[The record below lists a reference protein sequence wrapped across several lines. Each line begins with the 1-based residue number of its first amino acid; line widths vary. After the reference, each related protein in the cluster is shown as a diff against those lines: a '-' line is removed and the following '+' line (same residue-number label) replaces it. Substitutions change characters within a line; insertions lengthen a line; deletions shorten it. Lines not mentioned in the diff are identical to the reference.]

1 MAAGRASAGASSNQ
15 SGGPNGPPSPIIS
28 HRAKWDARN
37 PHGVN
42 AMTDN
47 VIQRNWQELIR
58 PDKLQVAT
66 GSNPRREATVVAE
79 PLERGFGLTLG
90 NALRRILLS
99 SLQGAAVQ
107 SVHID
112 GVLHEFSSISGVRED
127 VTDIVLNIKDIAIK
141 MQGEGPKRMVVK
153 KQGPGQVTAG
163 DIQTVGDIVILNP
176 DLVLCTLDEGA
187 EIRMEFTVSTGK
199 GYVPAE
205 RNRPEDAPIGLIP
218 VDSLF
223 SPVRKVSYKVENT
236 REGQILDYDK
246 LTMQIE
252 TNGAVSPEDALAYAA
267 RILQDQLNVFVNFE
281 EPKKEIGAAESIPD
295 LAFNPAFLKKVDEL
309 ELSVRSANC
318 LKNDNIV
325 YIGDLVQKTEAEM
338 LRTPN
343 FGRKSLNEIKEVLAQ
358 MGLHLGM
365 EVPGW
370 PPDNIDELAKRF
382 EDHY

>member
-1 MAAGRASAGASSNQ
+1 MVAGRASAGACSVSSGKLV
-15 SGGPNGPPSPIIS
+15 SPLAAADPFPRGGVGCAAVPAPL
-28 HRAKWDARN
+28 
-37 PHGVN
+37 N
-42 AMTDN
+42 AMGDD
-47 VIQRNWQELIR
+47 VIQKNWQELIR
-58 PDKLQVAT
+58 PDKLHVTA
-66 GSNPRREATVVAE
+66 GSDPKRFATVVAE
-79 PLERGFGLTLG
+79 PLERGFGVTLG

-112 GVLHEFSSISGVRED
+112 GVLHEFSSITGVRED

-141 MQGEGPKRMVVK
+141 MQGDGPKRMVVK

-163 DIQTVGDIVILNP
+163 DIQTVGDITVLNP
-176 DLVLCTLDEGA
+176 DLVLCALDEGA
-187 EIRMEFTVSTGK
+187 EIRMEFTVNTGK

-246 LTMQIE
+246 LTLSIE

-281 EPKKEIGAAESIPD
+281 EPRKEVVAESIPD

-318 LKNDNIV
+318 LKN
-325 YIGDLVQKTEAEM
+325 
-338 LRTPN
+338 
-343 FGRKSLNEIKEVLAQ
+343 
-358 MGLHLGM
+358 
-365 EVPGW
+365 
-370 PPDNIDELAKRF
+370 
-382 EDHY
+382 